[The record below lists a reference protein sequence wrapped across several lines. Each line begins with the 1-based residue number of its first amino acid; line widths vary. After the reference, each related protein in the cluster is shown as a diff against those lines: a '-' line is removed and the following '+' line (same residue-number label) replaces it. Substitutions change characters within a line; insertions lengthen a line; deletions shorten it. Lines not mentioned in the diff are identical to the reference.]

1 MSEVQTQEEKDL
13 QELREVESKI
23 KEVLELMTQRHTR
36 ENTDEKLQ
44 VARARRDEARGD
56 SQSTFYRVRGSSAKA
71 MVPTSMHT
79 HSHLELGEVLKTR
92 IKLGQYAADLEDS
105 LRRLSERHV
114 EVLERILERARY

>member
-13 QELREVESKI
+13 QQLREVESKI

-36 ENTDEKLQ
+36 ENTDQKLQ
-44 VARARRDEARGD
+44 AARTRRDEAHGD
-56 SQSTFYRVRGSSAKA
+56 SQSTFYQHGTSAKS
-71 MVPTSMHT
+71 MVPISMHT
-79 HSHLELGEVLKTR
+79 RSHLELGEVLKTR